1 MNARFSDAFLVVFS
15 TSFVHFESSLL
26 IFLRIDVPLSS
37 IRCALCINRSNMASA
52 RVAPPMDACHRS
64 VRTVDSLPIVTFDSA
79 TWRRF
84 PSGCTPRRAS
94 TISKWTP
101 RRLMVCAI
109 CWGGRLT
116 RLSSTTF
123 FLIRHLHFFRLGGSL
138 LTWSKSM
145 PSRFASA
152 G

>member
-84 PSGCTPRRAS
+84 PSGCTPRRGIYDIKMDAK
-94 TISKWTP
+94 TADGL
-101 RRLMVCAI
+101 RYLL
-109 CWGGRLT
+109 GRAL
-116 RLSSTTF
+116 
-123 FLIRHLHFFRLGGSL
+123 
-138 LTWSKSM
+138 
-145 PSRFASA
+145 
-152 G
+152 